1 MSIGRLE
8 TTINGNYD
16 NIDTQCARLSMWS
29 NLFASPVTYITM
41 MSLCS
46 PKYLNDALIQLKPT
60 ELNWTSIST
69 LMPCRAVPC
78 RAVHTST
85 CQVWPNRMN
94 GWLEM
99 MLSVWCLT
107 HRFTSSIQTVQRKQ
121 FLASQVRRTNQLTDL
136 KQLASICW
144 TTTWFSSVS
153 GISVFH
159 SCPSHSSPS

>member
-78 RAVHTST
+78 RAHFNVSSLAKS
-85 CQVWPNRMN
+85 NERMTGDDAQCLMLN
-94 GWLEM
+94 ASFYEFNSNSSKKTILGKPSKTNQPTNWLE
-99 MLSVWCLT
+99 T
-107 HRFTSSIQTVQRKQ
+107 IGF
-121 FLASQVRRTNQLTDL
+121 DL
-136 KQLASICW
+136 LDNNL
-144 TTTWFSSVS
+144 V
-153 GISVFH
+153 
-159 SCPSHSSPS
+159 